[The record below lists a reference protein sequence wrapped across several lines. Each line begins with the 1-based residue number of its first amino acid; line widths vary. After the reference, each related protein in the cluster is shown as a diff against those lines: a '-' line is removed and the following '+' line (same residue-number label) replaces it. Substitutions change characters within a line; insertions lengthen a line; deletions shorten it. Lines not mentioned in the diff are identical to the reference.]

1 MRRKQKSMIQPLFL
15 PVTPPLPH
23 GLQRGGVFEHPG
35 SPLTFADLAPQTVP
49 TNSPVAHE
57 VPQNVLRAPVTSVP
71 TTDVRPISG
80 FGQSLISA
88 DMQPLPIR
96 PRMPVPVPQGATEGG
111 IFGRGMV
118 YAYPATPGVP
128 KVKTTRFRRGVRG
141 FGAVMLKSC
150 SRMGERGDQC
160 GVQACQVYG
169 EWPDGGITP
178 YQYDKYCGSQA
189 RSARRISAG
198 PGAAVKGFGRGPDG
212 IGGCGCNGMGGCG
225 CR

>member
-88 DMQPLPIR
+88 DMQPLSIR

-118 YAYPATPGVP
+118 
-128 KVKTTRFRRGVRG
+128 
-141 FGAVMLKSC
+141 LWC
-150 SRMGERGDQC
+150 C
-160 GVQACQVYG
+160 NVQIVLS
-169 EWPDGGITP
+169 DGG
-178 YQYDKYCGSQA
+178 KG
-189 RSARRISAG
+189 RSVWCSSLSG
-198 PGAAVKGFGRGPDG
+198 LW
-212 IGGCGCNGMGGCG
+212 GMA
-225 CR
+225 